1 VDSKFNELT
10 KIFFDQT
17 GKVEDNFKETKV
29 FFCNFL
35 RDFDQYLQADSP
47 VIFLKSS
54 SGNLERYQSLI
65 TTDTIKGCMESDE
78 SSSGYKL
85 TFYLRILDGNHID
98 SHTGDSCMITILIT
112 AQKEEHNFLV
122 KVCDK
127 EFDLSKN
134 ILLNRDDYKD
144 MYDHIYTQIQDKIS
158 NTWSNKMSLT
168 I

>member
-1 VDSKFNELT
+1 L
-10 KIFFDQT
+10 KIISRKLKYFFAAFYPNSINICKLIVQ
-17 GKVEDNFKETKV
+17 
-29 FFCNFL
+29 L
-35 RDFDQYLQADSP
+35 
-47 VIFLKSS
+47 
-54 SGNLERYQSLI
+54 SLI
-65 TTDTIKGCMESDE
+65 TTDTIKGCMKSDE

-98 SHTGDSCMITILIT
+98 NHTGGSCMITILIT

-134 ILLNRDDYKD
+134 VLLNRDDYKD

-158 NTWSNKMSLT
+158 NTWSKKMSLT